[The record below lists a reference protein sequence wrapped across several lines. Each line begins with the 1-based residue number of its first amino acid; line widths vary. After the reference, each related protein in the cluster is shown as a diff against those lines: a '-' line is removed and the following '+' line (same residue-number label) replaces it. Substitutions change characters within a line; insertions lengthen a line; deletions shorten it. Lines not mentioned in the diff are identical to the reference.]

1 MPRYTKDV
9 EQAKFE
15 MCYFRDRPVPSAKL
29 LSDIPRYKDLN
40 SGFSFWS
47 KQNFLK
53 VLNIQIRSSIGSISN
68 DRCETC
74 HDLDLVRDIR

>member
-1 MPRYTKDV
+1 MLTKRNSL
-9 EQAKFE
+9 FL
-15 MCYFRDRPVPSAKL
+15 RPVPSAKL
-29 LSDIPRYKDLN
+29 LSDIPRYMDLS

-47 KQNFLK
+47 KQNFFK
-53 VLNIQIRSSIGSISN
+53 VFNIQIRSISN